1 MKVAIPIFRSRV
13 SPVLDWCT
21 RLLLVRIRTGREE
34 TREEIEVGGLD
45 LLERVERL
53 SNAGTDVLICGA
65 IGDFVARLLESK
77 GIRVIPWISG
87 EIEDVIHALASEEF
101 PHDRFLMPGCRQRKR
116 RCMASQERKR
126 RGQGRVVHR
135 VSGQRGQGKGRG
147 QGFGRGR
154 SQGER

>member
-21 RLLLVRIRTGREE
+21 RLLLVRIRSGREE
-34 TREEIEVGGLD
+34 TGEEIEVGGLD

-77 GIRVIPWISG
+77 GIKVIPWIAG
-87 EIEDVIHALASEEF
+87 EIEDVIHALASDEF
-101 PHDRFLMPGCRQRKR
+101 PHDRFLMPGCRQRER
-116 RCMASQERKR
+116 RGMAYQEREGLR
-126 RGQGRVVHR
+126 QGRR
-135 VSGQRGQGKGRG
+135 VSGQRGRGKGHG

>member
-13 SPVLDWCT
+13 SPVFDWST
-21 RLLLVRIRTGREE
+21 RLLLIRIRSGREE
-34 TREEIEVGGLD
+34 TGEEIEVGGLD

-77 GIRVIPWISG
+77 GIRVIPWVAG
-87 EIEDVIHALASEEF
+87 EVEEVIHALASDEF
-101 PHDRFLMPGCRQRKR
+101 PHDRFLMPGCGQRER

-126 RGQGRVVHR
+126 RGQGRI

-147 QGFGRGR
+147 QGFGRG
-154 SQGER
+154 GD